1 MAGAARV
8 VSRLQARGPGRG
20 GTPDCLH
27 TVVPPMAVP
36 LIRPRP
42 AALPLQVAVLALLL
56 APVAGAAPAAASAQE
71 LGLAVKAATGQLRQA
86 WAADPTTA
94 ALPFPRVRLLQPGAS
109 VAGTCNPKAPPPR
122 PAATAAY
129 CASSDEVVLDQD
141 LLADA
146 YGKAPS
152 SQGRLLVSYWIAI
165 GLAERLLPMAADG
178 AASLALRTLQATC
191 QGGVLLGA
199 SPARQASWD
208 ATPLLFAARA
218 AYGDRYRETVGT
230 ASQRGYALL
239 TGLGATATPSCG
251 AGDMAALVRGAV
263 PDPALLAKLNQMPP
277 PERGYSSLLGA
288 FNSQCRPLPQRPCP
302 RSLAIN

>member
-1 MAGAARV
+1 
-8 VSRLQARGPGRG
+8 
-20 GTPDCLH
+20 
-27 TVVPPMAVP
+27 
-36 LIRPRP
+36 
-42 AALPLQVAVLALLL
+42 VLALLL
-56 APVAGAAPAAASAQE
+56 APAGRAQPAAASGAD
-71 LGLAVKAATGQLRQA
+71 LSVAVTAATGQLRQA

-178 AASLALRTLQATC
+178 AASPALRTLQATC

-199 SPARQASWD
+199 SPARQASSD

-218 AYGDRYRETVGT
+218 AYGDRYREAVGT

-251 AGDMAALVRGAV
+251 ASDMAALVRGEV
-263 PDPALLAKLNQMPP
+263 PDPALLAKVDQLPP
-277 PERGYSSLLGA
+277 PERGFSSLLGA
-288 FNSQCRPLPQRPCP
+288 FNSQCRPLPKRHCP
-302 RSLAIN
+302 RSVAIN

>member
-1 MAGAARV
+1 MAGTARV
-8 VSRLQARGPGRG
+8 VSRLQARG
-20 GTPDCLH
+20 GTPDCRQI
-27 TVVPPMAVP
+27 VVPTMAGP

-42 AALPLQVAVLALLL
+42 AALPLQVAGLALLL
-56 APVAGAAPAAASAQE
+56 APVAGAAPAAASGAD
-71 LGLAVKAATGQLRQA
+71 LSVAVTAATGQLRQA

-165 GLAERLLPMAADG
+165 GLAERLLPTAADG
-178 AASLALRTLQATC
+178 AASPVLRTLQATC
-191 QGGVLLGA
+191 QAGVLLGA
-199 SPARQASWD
+199 SPARQASSD

-218 AYGDRYRETVGT
+218 AYGDRYREAVGT
-230 ASQRGYALL
+230 TSQRGYALL

>member
-1 MAGAARV
+1 MAGPPFR
-8 VSRLQARGPGRG
+8 SR
-20 GTPDCLH
+20 H
-27 TVVPPMAVP
+27 
-36 LIRPRP
+36 
-42 AALPLQVAVLALLL
+42 AALSLQGAVLALLL
-56 APVAGAAPAAASAQE
+56 APAGRAQPAAASGAD
-71 LGLAVKAATGQLRQA
+71 LSVAVTAATGQLRQA

-178 AASLALRTLQATC
+178 AASPALRTLQATC

-199 SPARQASWD
+199 SPARQASSD

-218 AYGDRYRETVGT
+218 AYGDRYREAVGT

-251 AGDMAALVRGAV
+251 ASDMAALVRGEV
-263 PDPALLAKLNQMPP
+263 PDPALLAKVDQLPP
-277 PERGYSSLLGA
+277 PERGFSSLLGA
-288 FNSQCRPLPQRPCP
+288 FNSQCRPLPKRHCP
-302 RSLAIN
+302 RSVAIN

>member
-1 MAGAARV
+1 MAG
-8 VSRLQARGPGRG
+8 
-20 GTPDCLH
+20 
-27 TVVPPMAVP
+27 PPF
-36 LIRPRP
+36 RSGH
-42 AALPLQVAVLALLL
+42 AALSLQVAVLALLL
-56 APVAGAAPAAASAQE
+56 APAGRAQPAAPSGADLSV
-71 LGLAVKAATGQLRQA
+71 AVTAATGQLRQA

-178 AASLALRTLQATC
+178 AASPALRTLQATC

-199 SPARQASWD
+199 SPARQASSD

-218 AYGDRYRETVGT
+218 AYGDRYREAVGT

-251 AGDMAALVRGAV
+251 ASDMAALVRGEV
-263 PDPALLAKLNQMPP
+263 PDPALLAKVDQLPP
-277 PERGYSSLLGA
+277 PERGFSSLLGA
-288 FNSQCRPLPQRPCP
+288 FNSQCRPLPKRHCP
-302 RSLAIN
+302 RSVAIN

>member
-1 MAGAARV
+1 
-8 VSRLQARGPGRG
+8 
-20 GTPDCLH
+20 
-27 TVVPPMAVP
+27 
-36 LIRPRP
+36 
-42 AALPLQVAVLALLL
+42 VAVLALLL
-56 APVAGAAPAAASAQE
+56 APAGRAQPAAASGAD
-71 LGLAVKAATGQLRQA
+71 LSVAVTAATGQLRQA

-109 VAGTCNPKAPPPR
+109 VAGTCNPKAPPLR
-122 PAATAAY
+122 PAATAAF
-129 CASSDEVVLDQD
+129 CDTSGEVVLDQD

-178 AASLALRTLQATC
+178 AASPALRTLQATC

-199 SPARQASWD
+199 TPARQASSD

-218 AYGDRYRETVGT
+218 AYGDRYRDAVGT

-251 AGDMAALVRGAV
+251 ASDMAALVRGAV
-263 PDPALLAKLNQMPP
+263 PDPALLAKVDQLPP
-277 PERGYSSLLGA
+277 PERGFSSLLGA
-288 FNSQCRPLPQRPCP
+288 FNSQCRPLPKRHCP
-302 RSLAIN
+302 RSVATN

>member
-1 MAGAARV
+1 MAGPPFR
-8 VSRLQARGPGRG
+8 SR
-20 GTPDCLH
+20 H
-27 TVVPPMAVP
+27 T
-36 LIRPRP
+36 
-42 AALPLQVAVLALLL
+42 ALLVQVAVLAVLL
-56 APVAGAAPAAASAQE
+56 APAGRAQPAAASGAD
-71 LGLAVKAATGQLRQA
+71 LSVAVTAATGQLRQA

-109 VAGTCNPKAPPPR
+109 VAGTCNPKAPPHR

-129 CASSDEVVLDQD
+129 CATSGEVVLDQD

-178 AASLALRTLQATC
+178 AASPALRTLQATC

-199 SPARQASWD
+199 TPARQASSD

-218 AYGDRYRETVGT
+218 AYGDRYREAVGT

-239 TGLGATATPSCG
+239 TGLGATATPSCNV
-251 AGDMAALVRGAV
+251 GDMTALVRGAV
-263 PDPALLAKLNQMPP
+263 PDPALLAKIDQLPP
-277 PERGYSSLLGA
+277 PERAHSSLLGA
-288 FNSQCRPLPQRPCP
+288 FNSQCRPLPQRHCP
-302 RSLAIN
+302 RSVATN

>member
-1 MAGAARV
+1 MAG
-8 VSRLQARGPGRG
+8 
-20 GTPDCLH
+20 
-27 TVVPPMAVP
+27 PPF
-36 LIRPRP
+36 RSGH
-42 AALPLQVAVLALLL
+42 AALSLQVAVLALLL
-56 APVAGAAPAAASAQE
+56 APAGRAQPAAPSGADLSV
-71 LGLAVKAATGQLRQA
+71 AVTAATGQLRQA

-109 VAGTCNPKAPPPR
+109 VAGTCNPKAPPLR
-122 PAATAAY
+122 PAATAAF
-129 CASSDEVVLDQD
+129 CDTSGEVVLDQD

-178 AASLALRTLQATC
+178 AASPALRTLQATC

-199 SPARQASWD
+199 TPARQASSD

-218 AYGDRYRETVGT
+218 AYGDRYREAVGT

-251 AGDMAALVRGAV
+251 ASDMAALVRGAV
-263 PDPALLAKLNQMPP
+263 PDPTLLAKVDQLPP
-277 PERGYSSLLGA
+277 PERGFSSLLGA
-288 FNSQCRPLPQRPCP
+288 FNSQCRPLPKRHCP
-302 RSLAIN
+302 RSVATN